1 MIPSVWLPRKQK
13 IVPRTVLC
21 SGARVLIFKHFRG
34 ILDDVEAFK
43 GGAGEYLKNL
53 SKRSKVSRAY
63 SAHQSVGLE
72 LAGILND
79 AAHKALY
86 IRLAKKYTDHHSLMI
101 LAKDVASKPSV
112 QNKGAY
118 FMRLLHGEKK
128 TTETKNGTKNTPDTQ

>member
-1 MIPSVWLPRKQK
+1 M
-13 IVPRTVLC
+13 
-21 SGARVLIFKHFRG
+21 
-34 ILDDVEAFK
+34 EAIT

-53 SKRSKVSRAY
+53 SKRGKSSRAY

-101 LAKDVASKPSV
+101 LAKDVAGKPSV

-118 FMRLLHGEKK
+118 FMRMLHGEKK
-128 TTETKNGTKNTPDTQ
+128 IPDGKNGTKNTPDMQ